1 MYTKQEISQAI
12 KYSIDSLEGMVLLK
26 ISKQDEQTNSLLVIE
41 YLSNQESMFIGYYFN
56 GNSQFKLENGKTL
69 NVETNSQFMNLKKV
83 VFEDWSVTLLELE
96 QNEFSLVGANANRLG
111 NDMNIN
117 IFYSDPELMDI
128 VLISNIF
135 STQLNIDNLDILDL
149 KIQCVS

>member
-1 MYTKQEISQAI
+1 
-12 KYSIDSLEGMVLLK
+12 
-26 ISKQDEQTNSLLVIE
+26 
-41 YLSNQESMFIGYYFN
+41 
-56 GNSQFKLENGKTL
+56 
-69 NVETNSQFMNLKKV
+69 MNLKKV